1 MWIFFHNF
9 WSEWTIHVQTWKP
22 KVFIVLIYLIS
33 SFSCNLYVR
42 SEYANLL
49 EILKDDI
56 SNYWIQSL
64 IVSRFLTPST
74 LGDRFLE
81 KIVVLLSFLSCLFK
95 TQFSPQTQRTF
106 LPSSQPVLGSSHVNI
121 YTLNYRWWWEII
133 ETGQFFNFVTFTL
146 RKVNLK
152 WLCPR
157 GYWFF
162 NSISA
167 WFFKLQTGIPPWL

>member
-9 WSEWTIHVQTWKP
+9 WSEWTIHVQTLKP

-81 KIVVLLSFLSCLFK
+81 KIAVLLSFFIMHFQDPILATNSKDIF
-95 TQFSPQTQRTF
+95 T
-106 LPSSQPVLGSSHVNI
+106 
-121 YTLNYRWWWEII
+121 II
-133 ETGQFFNFVTFTL
+133 PTSTRIITCEYIHPL
-146 RKVNLK
+146 L
-152 WLCPR
+152 
-157 GYWFF
+157 
-162 NSISA
+162 
-167 WFFKLQTGIPPWL
+167 